1 MQNMSC
7 IFASNHGS
15 QNTEER
21 RNPHGV
27 GRRLSKL
34 ARLWAPGPTRLFVAL
49 WSTCS
54 FQTANLR
61 TARSTYLLKDQG
73 NSANTLIFYLVSSA
87 GVRWQKWLAQRSHWS
102 GRNVWSSSCTSNFD
116 WYSCSICFQL
126 VANIT
131 ASGRTTN
138 RIFNCIKQDWKKQCI
153 EKNG

>member
-1 MQNMSC
+1 MDERYVLKCQRCSKSPCAFRQTNRIQGLVWTFTHTMFILLMQDMSC
-7 IFASNHGS
+7 IFASNHDN

-61 TARSTYLLKDQG
+61 TVRSTYFLKDQG
-73 NSANTLIFYLVSSA
+73 NSANILTCYLVSSA

-102 GRNVWSSSCTSNFD
+102 GRNVWS
-116 WYSCSICFQL
+116 
-126 VANIT
+126 
-131 ASGRTTN
+131 
-138 RIFNCIKQDWKKQCI
+138 
-153 EKNG
+153 